1 MRLHAPIASAI
12 KMRREP
18 LGILSSLLL
27 VVCLLVSSCKQKD
40 SISFTTAERKATDS
54 LVRATRDID
63 SLAKLQVRLE
73 REGDLLGSIVALR
86 VLGDKFRNESDFDK
100 ALTTHSEG
108 LKQAEAIQDTLEWV
122 QALNNVGT
130 DYRRMGILDIAQE
143 YHYQAWSLCKVT
155 TDTSFVA
162 IKNQAKSLNGLG
174 NIYLTLGN
182 YERADSALR
191 KALLVEQQLGSMVG
205 VAINYANLGSIFEHR
220 GEIDSAWVYYRYSM
234 EANQKARST
243 LGIALCHSYFGA
255 LYEQAQQYDKA
266 AQEYETGYQLM
277 RDSRDEWHK
286 LNLLVAL
293 ASVHNATRDDA
304 QMLQYLDQAR
314 SNAEKIEDK
323 EHLADIY
330 TLYYKYYKR
339 HGDWRAA
346 LDAYERATEMKQSIL
361 DMDKINQMQNTS
373 LNIERNFQNKK
384 MNEAKLRLEHERAE
398 RHIENITFAVIAL
411 LLLGAL
417 GFFFYIQRIQ
427 RRSHKKLKRM
437 SSMRENFFTNITH
450 EFRTPLTIIL
460 GLSQELQQEESE
472 QIRERAKSIE
482 RQGQG
487 LLTLI
492 NQLLDISKIKSS
504 IGDSRSC
511 QGNVTAH
518 IAMIVDSYR
527 DYALSRDIELTYL
540 PQEQVEMSFVPD
552 YVNKVF
558 NNLLS
563 NAFKFTPPH
572 GKISISLWRVEDSI
586 YIDVADTGHGMDSE
600 TVEHAFEP
608 FYQAEGDS
616 KYIGTGIGLA
626 LVKQIVKASKG
637 QITLESKLGEGTSFH
652 IIVPI
657 INDQTTPQQTIS
669 AATNTP
675 LLPHIETDLEDSEC
689 EQDEPCRL
697 LIIEDNHDI
706 ASYIG
711 SQFEDHYS
719 VSYATDGTEGFKRA
733 VELVPDI
740 IITDLMMPGLNGLDL
755 CRQIRSNEVVN
766 HIPIIVVTAKVS
778 EEERIK
784 GIEAGADAYLT
795 KPFNTT
801 ELRMQVER
809 LLDSRKTLR
818 QKFAQIVIKGQ
829 EKEDDNE
836 PETTKLEETDI
847 SFLTKVS
854 TIVDQQINQNK
865 STNVEDVAA
874 SLYMSSRQL
883 HRKMKA
889 LTGYAPSAYIL
900 RLKIRKACELLDQD
914 TEMSLSDIA
923 FQSGFDTYSNFSR
936 SFKSICDVSPS
947 KYRDQRKIMT
957 AQE

>member
-1 MRLHAPIASAI
+1 MRLYAPLLHS
-12 KMRREP
+12 MQTRRVR
-18 LGILSSLLL
+18 LGVLSSLL
-27 VVCLLVSSCKQKD
+27 VIICLLASSCQQRETVT
-40 SISFTTAERKATDS
+40 FTAAERKAADS
-54 LVRATRDID
+54 LVRTARGID
-63 SLAKLQVRLE
+63 SLTHLQARLQ

-86 VLGDKFRNESDFDK
+86 VLGDAQRNESAFDE

-191 KALLVEQQLGSMVG
+191 KALVVERKLGSMVG

-234 EANQKARST
+234 EANQKAGSD
-243 LGIALCHSYFGA
+243 LGIALCHSYFGS
-255 LYEQAQQYDKA
+255 LYEQAQQYDRA
-266 AQEYETGYQLM
+266 AEEYEAGYQLM
-277 RDSRDEWHK
+277 QDSKDEWHK

-293 ASVHNATRDDA
+293 ASVHSATRDDA
-304 QMLQYLDQAR
+304 QMLYYLDQAR
-314 SNAEKIEDK
+314 SNAEKIQDK

-339 HGDWRAA
+339 HGDWQAA
-346 LDAYERATEMKQSIL
+346 LTYYERATEMKQSTL
-361 DMDKINQMQNTS
+361 DMDKFNRMQNTS
-373 LNIERNFQNKK
+373 LTIERNIQNRR
-384 MNEAKLRLEHERAE
+384 MNKAKITLEHERAE
-398 RHIENITFAVIAL
+398 RRIENVTFAVIAL
-411 LLLGAL
+411 LLLG
-417 GFFFYIQRIQ
+417 FFSFYLYIQRIQ
-427 RRSHKKLKRM
+427 RRNHKELKKM
-437 SSMRENFFTNITH
+437 SSMRETFFTNITH
-450 EFRTPLTIIL
+450 EFRTPLTLIL

-472 QIRERAKSIE
+472 QTRERAKSIE
-482 RQGQG
+482 RQGLG

-504 IGDSRSC
+504 VGDPRTC
-511 QGNVTAH
+511 RGNVTAH

-527 DYALSRDIELTYL
+527 DYASSRDIELTYQ
-540 PQEQVEMSFVPD
+540 PQDQVEMSFVPD

-563 NAFKFTPPH
+563 NAFKFTPPQ
-572 GKISISLWRVEDSI
+572 GKISITLWRADDSVC
-586 YIDVADTGHGMDSE
+586 IDLSDTGHGMDQK
-600 TVEHAFEP
+600 TMEHAFDP
-608 FYQAEGDS
+608 FYQAESDS

-626 LVKQIVKASKG
+626 LVKQIVQASKG
-637 QITLESKLGEGTSFH
+637 QISIESKLGEGTTFH

-657 INDQTTPQQTIS
+657 INDQVAPQQTLS
-669 AATNTP
+669 VATNTP
-675 LLPHIETDLEDSEC
+675 LLPHLETDLQDSEC

-697 LIIEDNHDI
+697 LVIEDNHDI
-706 ASYIG
+706 AHYIG

-719 VSYATDGTEGFKRA
+719 VSYATDGEEGFRKA
-733 VELVPDI
+733 VELVPDL
-740 IITDLMMPGLNGLDL
+740 IITDLMMPGVNGLEL
-755 CRQIRSNEVVN
+755 CRQVRSNEIVN

-801 ELRMQVER
+801 ELRMLVER
-809 LLDSRKTLR
+809 LLDSRKMLR

-829 EKEDDNE
+829 EPDES
-836 PETTKLEETDI
+836 ETNKLEEADI
-847 SFLTKVS
+847 TFLTKVAAL
-854 TIVDQQINQNK
+854 VDQQISK
-865 STNVEDVAA
+865 SKNTNVEEIAA
-874 SLYMSSRQL
+874 TFYMSSRQL
-883 HRKMKA
+883 YRKLKA

-900 RLKIRKACELLDQD
+900 RLKIRKACELMDAD
-914 TEMSLSDIA
+914 AEMSLTDVA
-923 FQSGFDTYSNFSR
+923 YQSGFDTYSNFSR
-936 SFKSICDVSPS
+936 SFKNICEVSPS
-947 KYRDQRKIMT
+947 KYRDQKSLLPR
-957 AQE
+957 QD

>member
-1 MRLHAPIASAI
+1 MRLYAPLLHS
-12 KMRREP
+12 MQTRRVR
-18 LGILSSLLL
+18 LGVLSSLL
-27 VVCLLVSSCKQKD
+27 VIICLLASSCQQRETVT
-40 SISFTTAERKATDS
+40 FTAAERKAADS
-54 LVRATRDID
+54 LVRTARGID
-63 SLAKLQVRLE
+63 SLTHLQARLQ

-86 VLGDKFRNESDFDK
+86 VLGDAQRNESAFDE

-191 KALLVEQQLGSMVG
+191 KALVVEQELGSMVG

-220 GEIDSAWVYYRYSM
+220 GEIDSAWLYYRYSM
-234 EANQKARST
+234 EANQTAGST
-243 LGIALCHSYFGA
+243 LGIALCHSYFGS
-255 LYEQAQQYDKA
+255 LYEQAQQYDEAVK
-266 AQEYETGYQLM
+266 EYEAGYQSM
-277 RDSRDEWHK
+277 RDSKDEWHK

-293 ASVHNATRDDA
+293 AGVYNAVRDDA
-304 QMLQYLDQAR
+304 QMLQYLGLAR
-314 SNAEKIEDK
+314 ETADKIQNK

-339 HGDWRAA
+339 HGDWQAA
-346 LDAYERATEMKQSIL
+346 LTYYEQATEMKQSIL
-361 DMDKINQMQNTS
+361 DMDKINRMQNTS
-373 LNIERNFQNKK
+373 LTIERNIQNKK
-384 MNEAKLRLEHERAE
+384 MNKAKITLEHERAE
-398 RHIENITFAVIAL
+398 RRIENVTFAVIAL
-411 LLLGAL
+411 LLLGFF
-417 GFFFYIQRIQ
+417 GFFLYIQRIQ
-427 RRSHKKLKRM
+427 RRNHKELKKM
-437 SSMRENFFTNITH
+437 SSMRETFFTNITH
-450 EFRTPLTIIL
+450 EFRTPLTLIL

-472 QIRERAKSIE
+472 QTRERAKSIE

-504 IGDSRSC
+504 VGESRTC
-511 QGNVTAH
+511 RGNVTAH

-527 DYALSRDIELTYL
+527 DYASSRDIELTYR
-540 PQEQVEMSFVPD
+540 PKDQVEMSFVPD

-563 NAFKFTPPH
+563 NAFKFTPPQ
-572 GKISISLWRVEDSI
+572 GKISITLWRADDSVC
-586 YIDVADTGHGMDSE
+586 IDLSDTGHGMDQK
-600 TVEHAFEP
+600 TMEHAFDP
-608 FYQAEGDS
+608 FYQAESDS

-626 LVKQIVKASKG
+626 LVKQIVQASKG
-637 QITLESKLGEGTSFH
+637 QISIESKLGEGTTFH

-657 INDQTTPQQTIS
+657 INDQTAPEQTLS
-669 AATNTP
+669 VATNTP
-675 LLPHIETDLEDSEC
+675 LLPHQETDLQDSEC
-689 EQDEPCRL
+689 EQDESCRL
-697 LIIEDNHDI
+697 LVIDDNHDI
-706 ASYIG
+706 AHYIG

-719 VSYATDGTEGFKRA
+719 VSYATDGEEGFRKA
-733 VELVPDI
+733 VELVPDL
-740 IITDLMMPGLNGLDL
+740 IITDLMMPGVNGLEL
-755 CRQIRSNEVVN
+755 CRQIRSNEIVN

-801 ELRMQVER
+801 ELRMLVER

-829 EKEDDNE
+829 EPDES
-836 PETTKLEETDI
+836 ETNKLEEADI
-847 SFLTKVS
+847 TFLTKVA
-854 TIVDQQINQNK
+854 TLVNQQISQNK
-865 STNVEDVAA
+865 NTNVEEVAN
-874 SLYMSSRQL
+874 SLCMSSRQL
-883 HRKMKA
+883 HRKLKA
-889 LTGYAPSAYIL
+889 LTGYASSAYIL
-900 RLKIRKACELLDQD
+900 RLKIRKACELMDAD
-914 TEMSLSDIA
+914 AEMSLTDVA
-923 FQSGFDTYSNFSR
+923 YQSGFDTYSNFSR
-936 SFKSICDVSPS
+936 SFKNVCDISPS
-947 KYRDQRKIMT
+947 KYRDQKNILT
-957 AQE
+957 TQD

>member
-1 MRLHAPIASAI
+1 MRLYAPLLHS
-12 KMRREP
+12 MQTRRVR
-18 LGILSSLLL
+18 LGGLSSLL
-27 VVCLLVSSCKQKD
+27 VIICLLASSCQQRETVT
-40 SISFTTAERKATDS
+40 FTAAERKAADS
-54 LVRATRDID
+54 LVRTARGID
-63 SLAKLQVRLE
+63 SLTHLQARLQ

-86 VLGDKFRNESDFDK
+86 VLGDAQRNESTFDE

-191 KALLVEQQLGSMVG
+191 KALVVEQRLGSMVG

-234 EANQKARST
+234 EANQKAGST
-243 LGIALCHSYFGA
+243 LGIALCHSYFGS
-255 LYEQAQQYDKA
+255 LYEQAQQYDEA
-266 AQEYETGYQLM
+266 AREYEAGYQLM
-277 RDSRDEWHK
+277 QDSKDEWHK

-293 ASVHNATRDDA
+293 ASVHSATRDDA
-304 QMLQYLDQAR
+304 QMLQYLGLAR
-314 SNAEKIEDK
+314 ETADKIQNK

-330 TLYYKYYKR
+330 TLYYQYYKR
-339 HGDWRAA
+339 HGDWQAA
-346 LDAYERATEMKQSIL
+346 LTYYEQATEMKQSIL
-361 DMDKINQMQNTS
+361 DMDKFNRMQNTS
-373 LNIERNFQNKK
+373 LNIERNIQNRK
-384 MNEAKLRLEHERAE
+384 MNKAKITLEHERAE
-398 RHIENITFAVIAL
+398 RRIENVTFAVLAL
-411 LLLGAL
+411 LLLG
-417 GFFFYIQRIQ
+417 FFSFYLYIQRIQ
-427 RRSHKKLKRM
+427 RRNHKELKKM

-460 GLSQELQQEESE
+460 GLSHDLQQDASE
-472 QIRERAKSIE
+472 QIRERAESIE

-492 NQLLDISKIKSS
+492 NQLLDISKVKSS
-504 IGDSRSC
+504 VGDPRTC
-511 QGNVTAH
+511 RGNVTAH

-527 DYALSRDIELTYL
+527 DYASSREIELTYQ
-540 PQEQVEMSFVPD
+540 PQDQVEMNFVPD

-572 GKISISLWRVEDSI
+572 GKISITLWRADDSV
-586 YIDVADTGHGMDSE
+586 YIDLSDTGHGMDPE
-600 TVEHAFEP
+600 TVEHAFDP
-608 FYQAEGDS
+608 FYQAESES
-616 KYIGTGIGLA
+616 KHIGTGIGLA
-626 LVKQIVKASKG
+626 LVKQIVQVSKG
-637 QITLESKLGEGTSFH
+637 QITIESKVGEGTTFH
-652 IIVPI
+652 IVVPI
-657 INDQTTPQQTIS
+657 INDETVPQQIPS

-675 LLPHIETDLEDSEC
+675 VLPQLEADLQDSEC
-689 EQDEPCRL
+689 EEDEPCRL
-697 LIIEDNHDI
+697 LVVEDNHDI
-706 ASYIG
+706 AHYIG

-719 VSYATDGTEGFKRA
+719 VFYATDGEEGFKRA

-740 IITDLMMPGLNGLDL
+740 IISDLMMPGVNGLEL
-755 CRQIRSNEVVN
+755 CRQIRSNEIVN
-766 HIPIIVVTAKVS
+766 HIPIIIVTAKVS

-801 ELRMQVER
+801 ELRMMVER

-829 EKEDDNE
+829 EPDE
-836 PETTKLEETDI
+836 PETNKLEEADI
-847 SFLTKVS
+847 TFLTKLS
-854 TIVDQQINQNK
+854 ALVDQQISQNK
-865 STNVEDVAA
+865 TPNVEEIAA
-874 SLYMSSRQL
+874 TFYMSSRQL
-883 HRKMKA
+883 YRKLKA

-900 RLKIRKACELLDQD
+900 RLKIRKACELMDAD
-914 TEMSLSDIA
+914 AEMSLTDVAI
-923 FQSGFDTYSNFSR
+923 QSGFDTYSNFSR
-936 SFKSICDVSPS
+936 SFKSVCDISPS
-947 KYRDQRKIMT
+947 KYRDQKNILT
-957 AQE
+957 AQD

>member
-1 MRLHAPIASAI
+1 MRIYAPLLNTIEMSR
-12 KMRREP
+12 KP
-18 LGILSSLLL
+18 LLILSSLLI
-27 VVCLLVSSCKQKD
+27 VACLLVSSCQQRD
-40 SISFTTAERKATDS
+40 TVTFTAAERQAADS
-54 LVRATRDID
+54 LVRATQDID
-63 SLAKLQVRLE
+63 SLARLQARLE
-73 REGDLLGSIVALR
+73 HEGDILGSIVTLR

-108 LKQAEAIQDTLEWV
+108 LKQAETILDTLEWV

-220 GEIDSAWVYYRYSM
+220 GEIDSAWTYYRYSM
-234 EANQKARST
+234 EANQKAGST
-243 LGIALCHSYFGA
+243 LGIALCHSYFGS
-255 LYEQAQQYDKA
+255 LYEQAEQYDKA
-266 AQEYETGYQLM
+266 AQEYEAGYQLM

-304 QMLQYLDQAR
+304 KMLQYLDQAR
-314 SNAEKIEDK
+314 SSAEKIEDK

-330 TLYYKYYKR
+330 TLYYKHYKR
-339 HGDWRAA
+339 LGDWRAA
-346 LDAYERATEMKQSIL
+346 LESYEQATEMRQSIF

-373 LNIERNFQNKK
+373 LNIERNFQDRK

-398 RHIENITFAVIAL
+398 RHIENITFTVIGL

-417 GFFFYIQRIQ
+417 GFFFYVQRIQ
-427 RRSHKKLKRM
+427 RRSHKKLKKM

-460 GLSQELQQEESE
+460 GVSQELQQEESE
-472 QIRERAKSIE
+472 QIRKRAESIE

-504 IGDSRSC
+504 VGDSRSC
-511 QGNVTAH
+511 RGNVTAH

-527 DYALSRDIELTYL
+527 DYAHSRDIELTYL
-540 PQEQVEMSFVPD
+540 PQDQVVMNFVPD

-563 NAFKFTPPH
+563 NAFKFTPPQ
-572 GKISISLWRVEDSI
+572 GKISITLWRLEDSI
-586 YIDVADTGHGMDSE
+586 YIDVSDTGHGMDSE

-626 LVKQIVKASKG
+626 LVHQIVKASKG
-637 QITLESKLGEGTSFH
+637 QITLESKLGEGTTFH

-657 INDQTTPQQTIS
+657 IDDQTVSQQATPEV
-669 AATNTP
+669 TNTP
-675 LLPHIETDLEDSEC
+675 LLPHLEADLQDSEC

-719 VSYATDGTEGFKRA
+719 VFYETDGAEGFKRA

-755 CRQIRSNEVVN
+755 CRQIRSNEIVN

-801 ELRMQVER
+801 ELRMQVEH

-818 QKFAQIVIKGQ
+818 QKFAQIVIKGR
-829 EKEDDNE
+829 EKEDE
-836 PETTKLEETDI
+836 PETSKLEEADI
-847 SFLTKVS
+847 TFLTKVS
-854 TIVDQQINQNK
+854 TIVNQQISKNK
-865 STNVEDVAA
+865 DTNVEEIAA
-874 SLYMSSRQL
+874 SFYMSSRQL
-883 HRKMKA
+883 HRKLKA

-900 RLKIRKACELLDQD
+900 RLKIRKSCELMDQD
-914 TEMSLSDIA
+914 SKMSLSEVA
-923 FQSGFDTYSNFSR
+923 YQSGFDTYSTFSR
-936 SFKSICDVSPS
+936 SFKSICDISPS
-947 KYRDQRKIMT
+947 KYREQKSILT
-957 AQE
+957 AHD

>member
-1 MRLHAPIASAI
+1 MRLYAPLLHSMQI
-12 KMRREP
+12 RRVP
-18 LGILSSLLL
+18 LGVLSSLL
-27 VVCLLVSSCKQKD
+27 VAICLLASSCQQRETVT
-40 SISFTTAERKATDS
+40 FTAAERKAADS
-54 LVRATRDID
+54 LVRTARGID
-63 SLAKLQVRLE
+63 SLTRLQARLE

-86 VLGDKFRNESDFDK
+86 VLGDAQRNESAFDE

-191 KALLVEQQLGSMVG
+191 KALVVEQRLGSMVG
-205 VAINYANLGSIFEHR
+205 AAINYANLGSIFEHR

-234 EANQKARST
+234 EANQKAGST
-243 LGIALCHSYFGA
+243 LGIALCHSYFGS
-255 LYEQAQQYDKA
+255 LYEQAQQYDRA
-266 AQEYETGYQLM
+266 AEEYEAGYQLM
-277 RDSRDEWHK
+277 QDSKDEWHK

-293 ASVHNATRDDA
+293 ASIHNATRDDA
-304 QMLQYLDQAR
+304 QMLYYLEQAR
-314 SNAEKIEDK
+314 SNAEKIQDK

-339 HGDWRAA
+339 HGDWQAA
-346 LDAYERATEMKQSIL
+346 LTYYERATEMMQSSL
-361 DMDKINQMQNTS
+361 DMDKFNRMQNTS
-373 LNIERNFQNKK
+373 LNIERNIQNRR
-384 MNEAKLRLEHERAE
+384 MNKAKITLEHERAE
-398 RHIENITFAVIAL
+398 RRIENVTFAVIVL
-411 LLLGAL
+411 LLLGFF
-417 GFFFYIQRIQ
+417 GFFLYIQRIQ
-427 RRSHKKLKRM
+427 RRNHKELKKM
-437 SSMRENFFTNITH
+437 SSMRETFFTNITH
-450 EFRTPLTIIL
+450 EFRTPLTLIL

-472 QIRERAKSIE
+472 QIRERAESIE

-504 IGDSRSC
+504 VGESRTC
-511 QGNVTAH
+511 RGNVTAH

-527 DYALSRDIELTYL
+527 DYASSRDIELTYQ
-540 PQEQVEMSFVPD
+540 PQDQVEMSFVPD

-563 NAFKFTPPH
+563 NAFKFTPPQ
-572 GKISISLWRVEDSI
+572 GKISITLWRADDSVC
-586 YIDVADTGHGMDSE
+586 IDLSDTGHGMDQK
-600 TVEHAFEP
+600 TMEHAFDP
-608 FYQAEGDS
+608 FYQAESDS

-626 LVKQIVKASKG
+626 LVKQIVQASKG
-637 QITLESKLGEGTSFH
+637 QISIESKLGEGTTFH

-657 INDQTTPQQTIS
+657 INDQTAPEQTLS

-675 LLPHIETDLEDSEC
+675 LLPHQETDLQDSEC
-689 EQDEPCRL
+689 EQDESCRL
-697 LIIEDNHDI
+697 LVIEDNHDI
-706 ASYIG
+706 AHYIG

-719 VSYATDGTEGFKRA
+719 VSYATDGEEGFRKA
-733 VELVPDI
+733 VELVPDL
-740 IITDLMMPGLNGLDL
+740 IITDLMMPGVNGLEL
-755 CRQIRSNEVVN
+755 CRQIRSNEIVN

-801 ELRMQVER
+801 ELRMLVER

-829 EKEDDNE
+829 EPDES
-836 PETTKLEETDI
+836 ETNKLEEADI
-847 SFLTKVS
+847 TFLTKVAAL
-854 TIVDQQINQNK
+854 VDQQISQNK
-865 STNVEDVAA
+865 NTNVEEIAS

-883 HRKMKA
+883 HRKLKA
-889 LTGYAPSAYIL
+889 LTGYASSAYIL
-900 RLKIRKACELLDQD
+900 RLKIRKACELMDAD
-914 TEMSLSDIA
+914 AEMSLTDVA
-923 FQSGFDTYSNFSR
+923 YQSGFDTYSNFSR
-936 SFKSICDVSPS
+936 SFKNVCDISPS
-947 KYRDQRKIMT
+947 KYRDQKNILT
-957 AQE
+957 TQD